1 MQKEKSSST
10 RKIIPMIV
18 KMKKATILVQA
29 KDAKEA
35 AARLRTL
42 GLLHVEHQTVP
53 QGKELNTLQEGLG
66 LVSEVETI
74 LSMPEFSYGI
84 AGHKKLE
91 DDWKITAR
99 HIIDIYKRVDHLK
112 EYSRRL
118 NSQIEEWRPWGD
130 FEPQAIKDLA
140 AAGVFV
146 KLYQVP
152 AGELN
157 RIPENIAVVP
167 IKTLKG
173 TTYVATI
180 SFTNTEIVFK
190 ELALPN
196 MSVSRIKARLVEDAQ
211 VLAGLIKELNSLAS
225 YRENFLKIKI
235 NLSKELEFEQA
246 LKGMGQSDNIMFLT
260 GYLPYDKTNILLNA
274 AKANSWAIFVRDPDE
289 SDNVPTLISNPRWIS
304 IINPVFKFIEVIP
317 GYREL
322 DISLPF
328 LVFFSIFFGILIG
341 DAGYGLVYAFIT
353 FLLQQKARKSHKQT
367 INFSIFYILSFCAV
381 IWGVLTGTFFG
392 QEWVLKAGYKPLVPA
407 LVDEKGLQRFCF
419 FLGALHLSLG
429 HAWRGL
435 LKAPALAALGDLGWM
450 CVLWAAFFIAR
461 FLILGDAF
469 PSFGIWLLLAG
480 VMLVIGF
487 TNPQKNIFKSAE
499 EWIAWVIALPLSF
512 MNNFADIVSYIRLF
526 AVGMAGVAIADAFN
540 AMAAS
545 FGTGNVFL
553 IIAAAAVALIG
564 NAVSIVLGPV
574 SVLVHG
580 VRLNVLEFSGHVGVS
595 WSGSNYK
602 PLKD

>member
-1 MQKEKSSST
+1 LSEDS
-10 RKIIPMIV
+10 RV
-18 KMKKATILVQA
+18 L
-29 KDAKEA
+29 A
-35 AARLRTL
+35 AIT
-42 GLLHVEHQTVP
+42 
-53 QGKELNTLQEGLG
+53 KELK
-66 LVSEVETI
+66 S
-74 LSMPEFSYGI
+74 
-84 AGHKKLE
+84 
-91 DDWKITAR
+91 
-99 HIIDIYKRVDHLK
+99 
-112 EYSRRL
+112 
-118 NSQIEEWRPWGD
+118 
-130 FEPQAIKDLA
+130 
-140 AAGVFV
+140 
-146 KLYQVP
+146 
-152 AGELN
+152 
-157 RIPENIAVVP
+157 
-167 IKTLKG
+167 
-173 TTYVATI
+173 
-180 SFTNTEIVFK
+180 
-190 ELALPN
+190 
-196 MSVSRIKARLVEDAQ
+196 
-211 VLAGLIKELNSLAS
+211 LIS
-225 YRENFLKIKI
+225 YREGFLKIKER
-235 NLSKELEFEQA
+235 LSEELEFEQA

-289 SDNVPTLISNPRWIS
+289 SDNGPTLISNPRWIS
-304 IINPVFKFIEVIP
+304 IINPVFKFIEIVP

-435 LKAPALAALGDLGWM
+435 LKAPSLQALGDLGWM

-469 PSFGIWLLLAG
+469 PSLGIWLLLAG

-553 IIAAAAVALIG
+553 IIIAAAVALIG

>member
-1 MQKEKSSST
+1 
-10 RKIIPMIV
+10 
-18 KMKKATILVQA
+18 
-29 KDAKEA
+29 
-35 AARLRTL
+35 
-42 GLLHVEHQTVP
+42 
-53 QGKELNTLQEGLG
+53 
-66 LVSEVETI
+66 
-74 LSMPEFSYGI
+74 
-84 AGHKKLE
+84 
-91 DDWKITAR
+91 
-99 HIIDIYKRVDHLK
+99 
-112 EYSRRL
+112 
-118 NSQIEEWRPWGD
+118 
-130 FEPQAIKDLA
+130 
-140 AAGVFV
+140 
-146 KLYQVP
+146 
-152 AGELN
+152 
-157 RIPENIAVVP
+157 
-167 IKTLKG
+167 
-173 TTYVATI
+173 
-180 SFTNTEIVFK
+180 
-190 ELALPN
+190 
-196 MSVSRIKARLVEDAQ
+196 
-211 VLAGLIKELNSLAS
+211 
-225 YRENFLKIKI
+225 
-235 NLSKELEFEQA
+235 
-246 LKGMGQSDNIMFLT
+246 
-260 GYLPYDKTNILLNA
+260 
-274 AKANSWAIFVRDPDE
+274 
-289 SDNVPTLISNPRWIS
+289 VPTLISNPRWIS

-353 FLLQQKARKSHKQT
+353 FLFQQKARKKHKPT
-367 INFSIFYILSFCAV
+367 ANFTIFYILSFCAV
-381 IWGVLTGTFFG
+381 IWGLLTGTFFG
-392 QEWVLKAGYKPLVPA
+392 HEWIVNAGYKPLVPA
-407 LVDEKGLQRFCF
+407 LVDDKGLQRFCF

-435 LKAPALAALGDLGWM
+435 LKAPALSALGDLGWM

-487 TNPQKNIFKSAE
+487 TNPQKNILKSAE

-553 IIAAAAVALIG
+553 IIVAAAVALIG

-595 WSGSNYK
+595 WSGANYK
-602 PLKD
+602 PLKE

>member
-1 MQKEKSSST
+1 
-10 RKIIPMIV
+10 MIV
-18 KMKKATILVQA
+18 KMKKATILVQE
-29 KDAKEA
+29 KDAKQA
-35 AARLRTL
+35 TVKLRKL
-42 GLLHVEHQTVP
+42 GLLHVEHHTLP
-53 QGKELNTLQEGLG
+53 QSKELGLLQEELA
-66 LVSEVETI
+66 LINETETI
-74 LSMPEFSYGI
+74 LTMPELYNGKAEEKHFDG
-84 AGHKKLE
+84 E
-91 DDWKITAR
+91 WKAAAK
-99 HIIDIYKRVDHLK
+99 HIIDIYKRIDHLK
-112 EYSRRL
+112 DYSLRL
-118 NSQIEEWRPWGD
+118 AAHVEFWQGWGD
-130 FEPQAIKDLA
+130 FDPQAIKDLA
-140 AAGVFV
+140 ACGIFV
-146 KLYQVP
+146 KLYQIP
-152 AGELN
+152 AKEVN
-157 RIPENIAVVP
+157 KIPQNVTAVQINV
-167 IKTLKG
+167 LKG
-173 TTYVATI
+173 TVYVAVVSQENI
-180 SFTNTEIVFK
+180 ELAFK

-196 MSVSRIKARLVEDAQ
+196 MSISKVKARIKEDAQ
-211 VLAGLIKELNSLAS
+211 ISKALLEELKGFCL
-225 YRENFLKIKI
+225 YRQSFSKIKAGI
-235 NLSKELEFEQA
+235 LKDIEFESA
-246 LKGMGQSDNIMFLT
+246 IKGMGQSDNIMFLT
-260 GYLPYDKTNILLNA
+260 GYLPYDKTNVLLNA
-274 AKANSWAIFVRDPDE
+274 ASDNSWAIFVRDPDE
-289 SDNVPTLISNPRWIS
+289 TDNVPTLISNPRWIS

-328 LVFFSIFFGILIG
+328 LIFFSIFFGILIG

-353 FLLQQKARKSHKQT
+353 FLFQQKARKSHKQT
-367 INFSIFYILSFCAV
+367 INFSIFYILSFSAV

-419 FLGALHLSLG
+419 FLGALHLSMG

-435 LKAPALAALGDLGWM
+435 LKAPSLSALGDLGWM

-469 PSFGIWLLLAG
+469 PSFGIWLLAAG
-480 VMLVIGF
+480 VLLVIGF
-487 TNPQKNIFKSAE
+487 TNPQKNILKAGE

-545 FGTGNVFL
+545 FGAGNVFL
-553 IIAAAAVALIG
+553 IMAAAAVALIG